1 LITQNSIVMKTVSRL
16 RYFIYLSIL
25 IVGCTTGKNALQK
38 GDYDASVIKAVDRL
52 RNSPKNA
59 EALQVLPTAYQLAV
73 DAHLR
78 KIDEA
83 KLSSDVLRWETV
95 LYAYQQINRLSDEIN
110 SSPAALSVI
119 VNPKKFVKEVEDSK
133 YKAAEVRYTLGVNL
147 LNENNRVSAKKAYY
161 NFEKAQQLY
170 PNYRGIKE
178 KIEDAYWTAVLKVVV
193 QPVLV
198 NSSYYKLSNQY
209 FQDQIDQFMANY
221 QKNKF
226 VLFYS
231 EQQATKQKI
240 VPDQVLSLS
249 FDDFIVGQTYVKER
263 VEKIKRDSVVIGESR
278 TGSKVYGTVSATLS
292 VFDKKVSSSG
302 LLDLTITDWQTRKL
316 VKRQKLPGTFVWQD
330 SWATYKGDDRA
341 LSSQQLKMAKRKE
354 ILPPPPAALFV
365 EFTKPIYAQLVEEV
379 SSFYNRY

>member
-59 EALQVLPTAYQLAV
+59 EALQVLPTAYQLAI

-119 VNPKKFVKEVEDSK
+119 SNPQKYVKEVEDTK

-147 LNENNRVSAKKAYY
+147 LNENNRLSAKKAYY
-161 NFEKAQQLY
+161 SFEKAQQLY
-170 PNYRGIKE
+170 PNYKGLKE
-178 KIEDAYWTAVLKVVV
+178 KIEDAYWAAVLKVVV

-226 VLFYS
+226 VMFYS

-240 VPDQVLSLS
+240 VPDQVLSLN

-263 VEKIKRDSVVIGESR
+263 VEKLKKDSVVIGESR
-278 TGSKVYGTVSATLS
+278 ANGKVYGTVRATLS
-292 VFDKKVSSSG
+292 VYDKKVSSSG

-330 SWATYKGDDRA
+330 SWASFTGDERA
-341 LSSQQLKMAKRKE
+341 LTTQQLKMAKRKE
-354 ILPPPPAALFV
+354 VLPPPPAALFV